1 MGRESLAFQLNYCL
15 HKEENMNLLSLLL
28 GSMMTQSS
36 VNNLSGKTGTSQSAI
51 MRLLPLAIPILIKY
65 LTKNA
70 QSQQGALSLLGALT
84 QHKNT
89 NSMELQLADADA
101 DDGNKILNH
110 ILGGN
115 YGSVMNQLAGQS
127 GMSEDQVSSVLSN
140 IAPALLSGVSAANTQ
155 QQSAGAGSLGSLM
168 SMFGGA
174 AQPQQ
179 AAPAQGMELDGSSL
193 LSLLAALSK

>member
-1 MGRESLAFQLNYCL
+1 
-15 HKEENMNLLSLLL
+15 MNLLSLLL

-65 LTKNA
+65 LTRNA

-101 DDGNKILNH
+101 DDGDKILNH

-115 YGSVMNQLAGQS
+115 YGNVMNQLAGQS
-127 GMSEDQVSSVLSN
+127 GMSEDQVSSVLAN

-179 AAPAQGMELDGSSL
+179 SAPAQGMELDGSSL

>member
-127 GMSEDQVSSVLSN
+127 GMSEDQVSSVLAN

-179 AAPAQGMELDGSSL
+179 TAPAQGMELDGSSL

>member
-179 AAPAQGMELDGSSL
+179 AAPAQGIELDGSSL